1 MLVQRACSPQP
12 LLVRT
17 SFLVRLLAIVFTGAT
32 LWFLWHPERP
42 APDRIIV
49 VNRDALAVTAPA
61 PAAVGPAVNV
71 VDVAALAVSPAL
83 VSQLIRI
90 GDGERITA
98 VDDRD
103 VEGTLE
109 AGTLIAE
116 RVSRITSR
124 ARARLADASVLYGSG
139 GEYIDL
145 NVRGPAGNRRV
156 LVLFH

>member
-17 SFLVRLLAIVFTGAT
+17 SFLVRLIAIVFAGAT
-32 LWFLWHPERP
+32 VWFVWHPERP
-42 APDRIIV
+42 VPDRIIV
-49 VNRDALAVTAPA
+49 VNPEASSAAPRP
-61 PAAVGPAVNV
+61 PAAAVQAVNV
-71 VDVAALAVSPAL
+71 VDVAALAASPAL
-83 VSQLIRI
+83 VSQLVRI

-98 VDDRD
+98 VDDRA

-109 AGTLIAE
+109 AGALIAE
-116 RVSRITSR
+116 RFSRITSR
-124 ARARLADASVLYGSG
+124 ARARLADASVLHGSG

-145 NVRGPAGNRRV
+145 NVRGPAGTRRV